1 MIDEFIQ
8 NDQIVDY
15 LSGRKKFPEK
25 YGILGISEKSSKSD
39 IRYYDWDMTFSKGLL
54 ARRPD
59 NSGNDEIQIIFN
71 LNEAIEWDIISDAGG
86 QRDIHV
92 KMDAGDVC
100 IYRNNDAK
108 TGMVYEAGT
117 NFRFKSLQM
126 STERFNR
133 LISANFDSSE
143 GSLLRKK
150 IFEGIMITAITPS
163 MYRIMSE
170 LDSADSYGSYKPAFL
185 EVKLTELT
193 ILVMYSAV
201 SSNADETPSKRTV
214 SREDKNAVRDLYE
227 QIHLKPYESFR
238 AEDLASELSMSVSK
252 LNRIFKSLYDTSLH
266 SYVTARRL
274 EYAADLI
281 TREDCS
287 ISEAAYR
294 SGYNNLSHFSKAFSK
309 KFGVTPR
316 CYRKKQK

>member
-1 MIDEFIQ
+1 MIDAFIQ

-25 YGILGISEKSSKSD
+25 YGILDVSEKSSKSD
-39 IRYYDWDMTFSKGLL
+39 IRYYDWDMTFSKGLF
-54 ARRPD
+54 ASRPD

-71 LNEAIEWDIISDAGG
+71 LNEAIEWDILSDAGG
-86 QRDIHV
+86 QRNIHV

-143 GSLLRKK
+143 SSLLRSK
-150 IFEGIMITAITPS
+150 IFEGIMVTAITPS

-170 LDSADSYGSYKPAFL
+170 IDRADSYGSYKAAFL

-201 SSNADETPSKRTV
+201 KSSERETAAKRTV
-214 SREDKNAVRDLYE
+214 SREDKKAVRELWE
-227 QIHLKPYESFR
+227 QIHLNPCESYR
-238 AEDLASELSMSVSK
+238 AEDLASDLSMSVSK

-266 SYVTARRL
+266 SYVTDQRL
-274 EYAADLI
+274 EYAANLI
-281 TREDCS
+281 TCEDCS

-294 SGYNNLSHFSKAFSK
+294 SGYNNLSHFSKAFFK
-309 KFGVTPR
+309 KFGVTPGQ
-316 CYRKKQK
+316 YRKDQK